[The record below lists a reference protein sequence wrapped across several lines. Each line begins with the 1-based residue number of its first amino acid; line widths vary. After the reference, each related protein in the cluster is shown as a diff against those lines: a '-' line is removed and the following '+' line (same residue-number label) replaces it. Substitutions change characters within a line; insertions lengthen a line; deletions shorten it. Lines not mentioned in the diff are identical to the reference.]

1 MAVQTQRGGVMTKR
15 GPGRRSPVPDAII
28 MDRLLTG
35 GSNTQIGKDL
45 GVSRQYVAKV
55 RERMQN
61 SQELITNANE
71 LKPIIRLE
79 ITQED
84 TLNDLSEQLKEYTD
98 QYKAA
103 LDRKDE
109 RSAYAWSQNRIK
121 LIDMM
126 AKITGLYNPRPIEQ
140 QATDSAITINFELV
154 D

>member
-1 MAVQTQRGGVMTKR
+1 MTKK
-15 GPGRRSPVPDAII
+15 GPGRRANVPDSVI
-28 MDRLLTG
+28 MDRLITG

-55 RERMQN
+55 REKLLN
-61 SQELITNANE
+61 PKEIITNVNE

-79 ITQED
+79 ITQEN
-84 TLNDLSEQLKEYTD
+84 TLSELSNQMKDYTD
-98 QYKAA
+98 QYEKAMKA
-103 LDRKDE
+103 GDE

-121 LIDMM
+121 LVDMM

-140 QATDSAITINFELV
+140 TPSENRQIIIYEMV